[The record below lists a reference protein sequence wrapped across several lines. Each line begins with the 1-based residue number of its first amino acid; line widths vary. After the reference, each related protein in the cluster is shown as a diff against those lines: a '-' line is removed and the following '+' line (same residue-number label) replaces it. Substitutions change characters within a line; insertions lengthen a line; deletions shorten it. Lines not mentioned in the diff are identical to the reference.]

1 MVKIYE
7 KFFGPR
13 ENHGFS
19 PGKHKRKAITLRRDL
34 GLFEAT
40 VAGIGIIVGA
50 GIYVLIGAAA
60 GYAGNGVW
68 ISFLIAAFVA
78 LLTGFSYAEL
88 SSIYAEDSGEYS
100 YIEHTFGKKFAFVI
114 GYLVLL
120 AGILGAAAVSLG
132 FAGYFNAL
140 FGLTNTIITALF
152 AIIFFTLLNLK
163 GIKQSMRVNSVLTV
177 VSILGLLFIIF
188 LALPRLGNINYFDYT
203 SIAGIFKASS
213 LIFFAYLGFDSV
225 VQLSE
230 ETKNPRKNIPKAL
243 LLALGISTLIY
254 ILVAFASISVIDPQ
268 VLGESSAPLADV
280 ATAILGS
287 KAGLLLAVI
296 AILSTS
302 NTILLVLIAM
312 SRLIYGMS
320 QSYKKLD
327 FLSTVNKFT
336 NTPHFAIIATS
347 LFVILFMLIGKIETV
362 AEITNFAVFIIFAAI
377 NLALIKS
384 RYIRHRKEMF
394 HEPFNMGKFPLLA
407 LLGFLTT
414 LMMIVNLELNV
425 IIIGF
430 ALIILG
436 FVLYK
441 IIEK

>member
-1 MVKIYE
+1 MIK
-7 KFFGPR
+7 
-13 ENHGFS
+13 
-19 PGKHKRKAITLRRDL
+19 KHRRKTITLKRDL

-40 VAGIGIIVGA
+40 IAGIGIIVGA

-60 GYAGNGVW
+60 GHAGNGIW

-88 SSIYAEDSGEYS
+88 SSIYDDASGEYS
-100 YIEHTFGKKFAFVI
+100 YVEHTFGKKFAFIV

-120 AGILGAAAVSLG
+120 AGIIGAAAVSLG

-140 FGLTNTIITALF
+140 FGLNNTIITALF
-152 AIIFFTLLNLK
+152 AIIFFTLINLK

-188 LALPRLGNINYFDYT
+188 LALPRIGSIDYFDFT

-268 VLGESSAPLADV
+268 ILGQSSSPLSDV

-296 AILSTS
+296 AVLATS
-302 NTILLVLIAM
+302 NTILLELIAM

-320 QSYKKLD
+320 QSYVKLN

-347 LFVILFMLIGKIETV
+347 IFVALFMLIGNIETV

-384 RYIRHRKEMF
+384 RYIKHRKEKF
-394 HEPFNMGKFPLLA
+394 HEPFNIGKFPLMA
-407 LLGFLTT
+407 LLGLITT
-414 LMMIVNLELNV
+414 LLMIINLELNV
-425 IIIGF
+425 ILIGIG
-430 ALIILG
+430 LIIFG
-436 FVLYK
+436 FILYK
-441 IIEK
+441 IIE